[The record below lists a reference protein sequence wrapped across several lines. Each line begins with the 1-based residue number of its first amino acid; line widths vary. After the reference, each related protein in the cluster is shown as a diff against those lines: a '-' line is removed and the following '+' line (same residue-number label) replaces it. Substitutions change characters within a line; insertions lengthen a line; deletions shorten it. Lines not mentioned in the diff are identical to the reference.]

1 MFPREK
7 VNNATQLTV
16 FVVPLTGISEA
27 SSPLKTPGRALHRW
41 RPPSPLNYLF
51 GGRSALPSS
60 SSVTLKFFR
69 SLPKPYM
76 LGA

>member
-1 MFPREK
+1 M
-7 VNNATQLTV
+7 NNATLLTV

-27 SSPLKTPGRALHRW
+27 SSLLKTSVRTLYRW

-51 GGRSALPSS
+51 GGGSALPSS

-69 SLPKPYM
+69 SLPNPYM